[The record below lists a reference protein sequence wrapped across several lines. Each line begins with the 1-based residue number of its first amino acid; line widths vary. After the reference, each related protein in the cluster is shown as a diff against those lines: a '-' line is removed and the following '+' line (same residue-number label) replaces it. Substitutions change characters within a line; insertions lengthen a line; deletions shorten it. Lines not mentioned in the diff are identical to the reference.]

1 MENAID
7 ATRQLDPNRIE
18 LLDARVIEVLRSK
31 TPAERLEMAFA
42 CNRTMRQLLEGH
54 LRSRHPDWNRQ
65 AIDAEIARRMIGG
78 SS

>member
-7 ATRQLDPNRIE
+7 ATRQLDPSRIE
-18 LLDARVIEVLRSK
+18 LLDTQVVEMLRSK

-54 LRSRHPDWNRQ
+54 LRTRHPDWDRQ
-65 AIDAEIARRMIGG
+65 SIDAEIARRMLGG